1 MSTIEELSSGCD
13 QEQGRYRRGEA
24 CDDTDALELFRRAI
38 LERDD
43 TAWSAVHSSYN
54 PMVLAWCRRASPNST
69 INSEEV
75 ASLAWEKFWRSFGP
89 QKFEGAERIA
99 DILSYLKMCA
109 ASAVIDWARQQRW
122 DFFLNL
128 PGQEDREGSPVVSGL
143 TNSTQSSIEQ
153 TIIECE
159 DRAELWAIVDR
170 RIRIPQERLLLHLR
184 YELGLRSTE
193 IQMRRPDLFPDV
205 AAVYRT
211 TRNLLD
217 RLRRDPQIRESQPGL
232 VASRK
237 AE

>member
-1 MSTIEELSSGCD
+1 MSTIEALILGCE

-24 CDDTDALELFRRAI
+24 CDAAEALELFRRAI

-43 TAWSAVHSSYN
+43 AAWSAVHSLYN
-54 PMVLAWCRRASPNST
+54 PIVLAWCRRASSNST
-69 INSEEV
+69 TNSEEV

-89 QKFEGAERIA
+89 HKFEAAAGIA
-99 DILSYLKMCA
+99 DILCYLKMCT

-122 DFFLNL
+122 DFSLNL
-128 PGQEDREGSPVVSGL
+128 EGQEDREGSLVVSRLAHG
-143 TNSTQSSIEQ
+143 TESSVEQ
-153 TIIECE
+153 TIIACE
-159 DRAELWAIVDR
+159 DRAELWANVDKH
-170 RIRIPQERLLLHLR
+170 IRMPRERVLLRLR

-217 RLRRDPQIRESQPGL
+217 RLRRDLQVREI
-232 VASRK
+232 AACSRD
-237 AE
+237 